1 MLSPHYLRIWSA
13 FLALTLALPQDLG
26 ARTRQGDKLLKQGQ
40 AAEAKEDLD
49 GALALYERAVDQDPN
64 DNNYLIAMR
73 RARFKT
79 SQKWVDRGQK
89 LRTEGKLEDALG
101 AFQRALMADAS
112 SPIALQE
119 LRRTTDAIARKAQGD
134 PDTNLTPLEVIRRDT
149 ERRVSQIQSP
159 PDLQPVSSQISSLKM
174 NNQPVKVL
182 YETVAKLAGLNVV
195 FDSQISA
202 RTNHNVDLS
211 NIPLDEA
218 LDYIALL
225 TKTFWKAISKN
236 TIFVTDDNVTKR
248 RDYED
253 EVVKVFYVQNTTSAQ
268 EFQEIVVV
276 VRSLTE
282 IRRVF
287 SYNAQR
293 AILVRGTRDQVALAE
308 KLISDLD
315 RPKGEVVVD
324 VIVMET
330 SATNTRNLAL
340 ALTQG
345 GNPAGIN
352 LPVIFTPGGQAPST
366 GSGTGTGTGT
376 TTTTTGSTL
385 IPLTNIAK
393 LGFGDWSTTLPG
405 LIIQAFETDRRARVL
420 QSPQVR
426 ASDGMK
432 VSLRLGDRI
441 PYATGSFQPGV
452 GGVGVNPLVS
462 TQFQYADVG
471 VNVDL
476 TPQVHGPDEVTL
488 HVELEVSAVRERV
501 VIGGIEQP
509 VIGQRKSVADLR
521 LRSGEISLLG
531 GNRGSNDSRNVNGI
545 PGLVNVPAL
554 GILGGQN
561 STTKERTDLLIA
573 ILPRVVRVPDYTL
586 QNTRAIYA
594 GTDQVIKLNYANAGA
609 PKPGAAKPDSPAAA
623 KPDVPAP
630 DAAKAPAAAPV
641 EPLETKP
648 PAEPKPTGP
657 ARFSLLPA
665 AAQARLS
672 EPVVAAVAL
681 ENIADLASSGPLRL
695 KWDPKLLRLQ
705 QVVIGNLPSKD
716 GVSSTLEQD
725 IRNDAGEATINIVRP
740 AGSPG
745 LSGSGLLFTAMF
757 QTVGKGSGQ
766 VTFPE
771 FTLRDTKNQP
781 IAVTARPLPVSVN

>member
-1 MLSPHYLRIWSA
+1 MLSLHYLPIWSV
-13 FLALTLALPQDLG
+13 FLAVMLVLPPALPG
-26 ARTRQGDKLLKQGQ
+26 RTRQGDKLLKQGA
-40 AAEAKEDLD
+40 AAEQKGDLD
-49 GALALYERAVDQDPN
+49 GALALYEKAVDQDPE

-79 SQKWVDRGQK
+79 SQQWVDRGQS
-89 LRTEGKLEDALG
+89 LRSQGKLEEALS

-112 SPIALQE
+112 SPVALQE
-119 LRRTTDAIARKAQGD
+119 LRRTTDAIARKAAGEA
-134 PDTNLTPLEVIRRDT
+134 DTNLTPLEIIRRDT
-149 ERRVSQIQSP
+149 ERRVTQIQSP

-202 RTNHNVDLS
+202 RTNHNVDLN

-225 TKTFWKAISKN
+225 TKTFWKPVSRN

-308 KLISDLD
+308 KLIHDLD
-315 RPKGEVVVD
+315 RPKAEVVVD

-345 GNPAGIN
+345 GSPAGIN
-352 LPVIFTPGGQAPST
+352 LPVIFTPGGRAPSAGN
-366 GSGTGTGTGT
+366 GSGS

-385 IPLTNIAK
+385 IPLANIGK
-393 LGFGDWSTTLPG
+393 MGLGDWSTTLPG

-476 TPQVHGPDEVTL
+476 TPQVHGPDELTL

-531 GNRGSNDSRNVNGI
+531 GNRGTSDSRNVNGI

-561 STTKERTDLLIA
+561 STTRERTDLLIA
-573 ILPRVVRVPDYTL
+573 LLPRIVRAPDYTL
-586 QNTRAIYA
+586 QNTRTIFA
-594 GTDQVIKLNYANAGA
+594 GTDQVIKLNYASQAETAG
-609 PKPGAAKPDSPAAA
+609 PAAKPDQ
-623 KPDVPAP
+623 PAP
-630 DAAKAPAAAPV
+630 DAAKPPVTAPAA
-641 EPLETKP
+641 P
-648 PAEPKPTGP
+648 PAEPPGTQP
-657 ARFSLLPA
+657 AREPKPSGPPRFSVLPA
-665 AAQARLS
+665 AVQARLS

-681 ENIADLASSGPLRL
+681 ENVAELAQMGPLRL
-695 KWDPKLLRLQ
+695 KWDPNLLRLQ
-705 QVVIGNLPSKD
+705 QVVIGNLPGKD
-716 GVSSTLEQD
+716 GVTATIEQD
-725 IRNDAGEATINIVRP
+725 VRNDAGEATVFILRP
-740 AGSPG
+740 AGAAPV
-745 LSGSGLLFTAMF
+745 SGSGLLFTAMF
-757 QTVGKGSGQ
+757 QAVGKGSGQ

-771 FTLRDTKNQP
+771 FTLRDAQNQP
-781 IAVTARPLPVSVN
+781 VVVTARPLPVAVN